1 LARLNP
7 ATYIRRN
14 KLLKFIAGAG
24 APLEA
29 DSITKLLA
37 AARLEQQ
44 WRPHRT
50 ALNSIASAL
59 QLDTV
64 ALSCGPMLAEECL
77 SRLRKLEE
85 VRELAQPWRW
95 PELWGMNLQDIR
107 NPHLIYPGQVLLLD
121 KQDGRATLRLATPVI
136 ETPAEGPT
144 IKLSPRIRVET
155 PADSALPALKSSM
168 IDAFL
173 TEPVVV
179 DDSSLQTAARIVAAQ
194 DSRVLLTRGDR
205 AYALGSRGSPLID
218 DPQQPQQA
226 YRVLRN
232 ATPLK
237 DPVTG
242 EVLGFEAQY
251 IGRVLLVRGES
262 AQTTTSADGKAVQE
276 VIPATIDIVA
286 AREEIRVGDRLL
298 PEPALTLRSY
308 VPRAPSAAMEARVV
322 SVYGNAV
329 ANVGQNQV
337 VVINRGSREGLESG
351 HMLAI
356 LTDGA
361 RLIDKTDP
369 ARTALKLPDERKGLL
384 MVFRSFERLSYAL
397 VLEATEGVRVGDRLV
412 NPR

>member
-1 LARLNP
+1 MLVTTHAAVDSLVRATVIAALFGAIAAPPLAAQTAPVTPQQQAVAKRTATAGMPLNE
-7 ATYIRRN
+7 
-14 KLLKFIAGAG
+14 LKAG
-24 APLEA
+24 APERYTVKPGDTLWGL
-29 DSITKLLA
+29 SA
-37 AARLEQQ
+37 AF
-44 WRPHRT
+44 
-50 ALNSIASAL
+50 
-59 QLDTV
+59 
-64 ALSCGPMLAEECL
+64 
-77 SRLRKLEE
+77 
-85 VRELAQPWRW
+85 LAQPWRW

>member
-1 LARLNP
+1 MLVTAHAAGGSRMLAALMAVALGALGAAPLAAQTPPVTPQQQAVAKRTAAAGLPLNE
-7 ATYIRRN
+7 
-14 KLLKFIAGAG
+14 LKAG
-24 APLEA
+24 APERYTVKPGDTLWG
-29 DSITKLLA
+29 L
-37 AARLEQQ
+37 
-44 WRPHRT
+44 
-50 ALNSIASAL
+50 SA
-59 QLDTV
+59 TF
-64 ALSCGPMLAEECL
+64 
-77 SRLRKLEE
+77 
-85 VRELAQPWRW
+85 LAQPWRW

-107 NPHLIYPGQVLLLD
+107 NPHLIYPGQVLLLE

-136 ETPAEGPT
+136 ESPAEGPT
-144 IKLSPRIRVET
+144 VKMSPRIRVET
-155 PADSALPALKSSM
+155 PADAALPALKSSM

-194 DSRVLLTRGDR
+194 DSRVLLTQGDR
-205 AYALGSRGSPLID
+205 AYALGSRGNPLVD
-218 DPQQPQQA
+218 DPRQPQQA

-237 DPVTG
+237 DPVSG

-262 AQTTTSADGKAVQE
+262 VQTATSADGKAVQE

-286 AREEIRVGDRLL
+286 AKEEIRVGDRLL

-308 VPRAPSAAMEARVV
+308 VPRAPSAATEARVV

-329 ANVGQNQV
+329 ANAGQNQV

-384 MVFRSFERLSYAL
+384 MVFRAYERLSYAL
-397 VLEATEGVRVGDRLV
+397 VLEATQGVRVGDRLV

>member
-1 LARLNP
+1 MLVTAHAAVDSLVRATVIAALIGVIAAPPLAAQTAPVTPQQQAVAKRTATAGLPLNE
-7 ATYIRRN
+7 
-14 KLLKFIAGAG
+14 LKAG
-24 APLEA
+24 APERYTVKPGDTLWGL
-29 DSITKLLA
+29 SA
-37 AARLEQQ
+37 AF
-44 WRPHRT
+44 
-50 ALNSIASAL
+50 
-59 QLDTV
+59 
-64 ALSCGPMLAEECL
+64 
-77 SRLRKLEE
+77 
-85 VRELAQPWRW
+85 LAQPWRW

-205 AYALGSRGSPLID
+205 AYALGSRGSPLMD
-218 DPQQPQQA
+218 DPRQPQQA

>member
-1 LARLNP
+1 MLVTAHAAGNSLVRATVIAALFGAIAAPPLAAQTAPVTPQQQAVAKRTATAGLPLNE
-7 ATYIRRN
+7 
-14 KLLKFIAGAG
+14 LKAG
-24 APLEA
+24 APERYTVKPGDTLWGL
-29 DSITKLLA
+29 SA
-37 AARLEQQ
+37 AFL
-44 WRPHRT
+44 T
-50 ALNSIASAL
+50 
-59 QLDTV
+59 
-64 ALSCGPMLAEECL
+64 
-77 SRLRKLEE
+77 
-85 VRELAQPWRW
+85 QPWRW

-242 EVLGFEAQY
+242 EVLGFEAPY
-251 IGRVLLVRGES
+251 IGRVLLARGES
-262 AQTTTSADGKAVQE
+262 VQTTTGADGKSTQE
-276 VIPATIDIVA
+276 VIPGTIDIVA

-308 VPRAPSAAMEARVV
+308 VPRAPGAAIEARVV

-329 ANVGQNQV
+329 ANAGQNQV
-337 VVINRGSREGLESG
+337 VVINRGSRDGIESG

-361 RLIDKTDP
+361 RLTDKTDP

-384 MVFRSFERLSYAL
+384 MVFRPFERLSYAL
-397 VLEATEGVRVGDRLV
+397 VLDATEGVRVGDRLV

>member
-1 LARLNP
+1 MLVTAHAAVDSLVRATVIAALFGAIAAPPLAAQTAPVTPQQQAVAKRTATAGLPLNE
-7 ATYIRRN
+7 
-14 KLLKFIAGAG
+14 LKAG
-24 APLEA
+24 APERYTVKPGDTLWGL
-29 DSITKLLA
+29 SA
-37 AARLEQQ
+37 AF
-44 WRPHRT
+44 
-50 ALNSIASAL
+50 
-59 QLDTV
+59 
-64 ALSCGPMLAEECL
+64 
-77 SRLRKLEE
+77 
-85 VRELAQPWRW
+85 LAQPWRW

-155 PADSALPALKSSM
+155 SADAALPALKSSM

>member
-1 LARLNP
+1 MLVTAHAAVDSLVRATVIAALFGAIAAPPLAAQTAPVTPQQQAVAKRTATAGLPLNE
-7 ATYIRRN
+7 
-14 KLLKFIAGAG
+14 LKAG
-24 APLEA
+24 APERYTVKPGDTLWGL
-29 DSITKLLA
+29 SA
-37 AARLEQQ
+37 AFL
-44 WRPHRT
+44 T
-50 ALNSIASAL
+50 
-59 QLDTV
+59 
-64 ALSCGPMLAEECL
+64 
-77 SRLRKLEE
+77 
-85 VRELAQPWRW
+85 QPWRW

-179 DDSSLQTAARIVAAQ
+179 DDNSLQQAARIVAAQ
-194 DSRVLLTRGDR
+194 DSRVLLTQGDR

>member
-1 LARLNP
+1 MLVTAHAAVDSLVRATVIAALIGVIAAPPLAAQTAPVTPQQQAVAKRTATAGLPLNE
-7 ATYIRRN
+7 
-14 KLLKFIAGAG
+14 LKAG
-24 APLEA
+24 APERYTVKPGDTLWGL
-29 DSITKLLA
+29 SA
-37 AARLEQQ
+37 AF
-44 WRPHRT
+44 
-50 ALNSIASAL
+50 
-59 QLDTV
+59 
-64 ALSCGPMLAEECL
+64 
-77 SRLRKLEE
+77 
-85 VRELAQPWRW
+85 LAQPWRW

>member
-1 LARLNP
+1 MLVTAHAAVDSLVRATVIAALFGAIAAPPLAAQTAPVTPQQQAVAKRTATAGLPLNE
-7 ATYIRRN
+7 
-14 KLLKFIAGAG
+14 LKAG
-24 APLEA
+24 APERYTVKPGDTLWGL
-29 DSITKLLA
+29 SA
-37 AARLEQQ
+37 AF
-44 WRPHRT
+44 
-50 ALNSIASAL
+50 
-59 QLDTV
+59 
-64 ALSCGPMLAEECL
+64 
-77 SRLRKLEE
+77 
-85 VRELAQPWRW
+85 LAQPWRW

-251 IGRVLLVRGES
+251 SGRVLLVRGES

>member
-1 LARLNP
+1 MLVTTHAAVDSLVRATVIAALFGAIAAPPLAAQTAPVTPQQQAVAKRTATAGLPLNE
-7 ATYIRRN
+7 
-14 KLLKFIAGAG
+14 LKAG
-24 APLEA
+24 APERYTVKPGDTLWGL
-29 DSITKLLA
+29 SA
-37 AARLEQQ
+37 AF
-44 WRPHRT
+44 
-50 ALNSIASAL
+50 
-59 QLDTV
+59 
-64 ALSCGPMLAEECL
+64 
-77 SRLRKLEE
+77 
-85 VRELAQPWRW
+85 LAQPWRW

-242 EVLGFEAQY
+242 EVLGFKAQY

>member
-1 LARLNP
+1 MLVTAHAAGNSLVRATVIAALFGAIAAPPLAAQTAPVTPQQQAVAKRTATAGLPLNE
-7 ATYIRRN
+7 
-14 KLLKFIAGAG
+14 LKAG
-24 APLEA
+24 APERYTVKPGDTLWGL
-29 DSITKLLA
+29 SA
-37 AARLEQQ
+37 AF
-44 WRPHRT
+44 
-50 ALNSIASAL
+50 
-59 QLDTV
+59 
-64 ALSCGPMLAEECL
+64 
-77 SRLRKLEE
+77 
-85 VRELAQPWRW
+85 LAQPWRW

-262 AQTTTSADGKAVQE
+262 AQTTTSADSKAVQE

>member
-1 LARLNP
+1 MLVTAHAAVDSLVRATVIAALFGAIAAPPLAAQTAPVTPQQQAVAKRTATAGLPLNE
-7 ATYIRRN
+7 
-14 KLLKFIAGAG
+14 LKAG
-24 APLEA
+24 APERYTVKPGDTLWGL
-29 DSITKLLA
+29 SA
-37 AARLEQQ
+37 AF
-44 WRPHRT
+44 
-50 ALNSIASAL
+50 
-59 QLDTV
+59 
-64 ALSCGPMLAEECL
+64 
-77 SRLRKLEE
+77 
-85 VRELAQPWRW
+85 LAQPWRW

-155 PADSALPALKSSM
+155 PADAALPALKSSM

-205 AYALGSRGSPLID
+205 AYALGGRGSPLTD
-218 DPQQPQQA
+218 DPRQPQQA
-226 YRVLRN
+226 FRVLRN

-237 DPVTG
+237 DPVSG

-262 AQTTTSADGKAVQE
+262 VQTTTSADGKAVQE

-361 RLIDKTDP
+361 RLIDKTDL

-384 MVFRSFERLSYAL
+384 MVFRAFERLSYAL

>member
-1 LARLNP
+1 MLVTAHAAVDSLVRATVIAALIGAIAAPPLAAQTAPVTPQQQAVAKRTATAGLPLNE
-7 ATYIRRN
+7 
-14 KLLKFIAGAG
+14 LKAG
-24 APLEA
+24 APERYTVKPGDTLWGL
-29 DSITKLLA
+29 SA
-37 AARLEQQ
+37 AFL
-44 WRPHRT
+44 T
-50 ALNSIASAL
+50 
-59 QLDTV
+59 
-64 ALSCGPMLAEECL
+64 
-77 SRLRKLEE
+77 
-85 VRELAQPWRW
+85 QPWRW

-121 KQDGRATLRLATPVI
+121 KQDGRATLRLAAPVI

-155 PADSALPALKSSM
+155 PADAALPALKSSM

-205 AYALGSRGSPLID
+205 AYALGGRGSPLTD
-218 DPQQPQQA
+218 DPRQPQQA
-226 YRVLRN
+226 FRVLRN

-237 DPVTG
+237 DPVSG

-262 AQTTTSADGKAVQE
+262 VQTTTSADGKAVQE

-361 RLIDKTDP
+361 RLIDKTDL

-384 MVFRSFERLSYAL
+384 MVFRAFERLSYAL

>member
-1 LARLNP
+1 MLVTAHAAVDSLVRATVIAALFGAIAAPPLAAQTAPVTPQQQAVAKRTATAGLPLNE
-7 ATYIRRN
+7 
-14 KLLKFIAGAG
+14 LKAG
-24 APLEA
+24 APERYTVKPGDTLWGL
-29 DSITKLLA
+29 SA
-37 AARLEQQ
+37 AF
-44 WRPHRT
+44 
-50 ALNSIASAL
+50 
-59 QLDTV
+59 
-64 ALSCGPMLAEECL
+64 
-77 SRLRKLEE
+77 
-85 VRELAQPWRW
+85 LAQPWRW

-155 PADSALPALKSSM
+155 PADAALPALKSSM

-205 AYALGSRGSPLID
+205 AYALGSRGSPLMD

>member
-1 LARLNP
+1 MLVTAHAAGNSLVRATVIAALFGAIAAPPLAAQTAPVTPQQQAVAKRTATAGLPLNE
-7 ATYIRRN
+7 
-14 KLLKFIAGAG
+14 LKAG
-24 APLEA
+24 APERYTVKPGDTLWGL
-29 DSITKLLA
+29 SA
-37 AARLEQQ
+37 AF
-44 WRPHRT
+44 
-50 ALNSIASAL
+50 
-59 QLDTV
+59 
-64 ALSCGPMLAEECL
+64 
-77 SRLRKLEE
+77 
-85 VRELAQPWRW
+85 LAQPWRW

-155 PADSALPALKSSM
+155 PADAALPALKSSM

-205 AYALGSRGSPLID
+205 AYALGSRGSPLMD

-369 ARTALKLPDERKGLL
+369 ARPALKLPDERKGLL
-384 MVFRSFERLSYAL
+384 MVFRPFERLSYAL